1 MLGSIQMSGERLSS
15 VEIKEI
21 CEALAGHNVRLLL
34 LRECHV
40 KDEHFHDVMMAVGG
54 CKSILQLNLNLGVVN
69 SLARAQ
75 MLAAALTNNRSLQA
89 LL

>member
-1 MLGSIQMSGERLSS
+1 MLGSIQMSGERLTS
-15 VEIKEI
+15 VDVKEI
-21 CEALAGHNVRLLL
+21 CESLAAHNVRLLL
-34 LRECHV
+34 MRECHL
-40 KDEHFHDVMMAVGG
+40 KDEHFHDVMAAVGK

-75 MLAAALTNNRSLQA
+75 MIANSLSSNRSLQA